1 MMRLLRSTAALPDW
15 VIASLWLSI
24 LAGIWSAAVRFLKIP
39 DYILPAPE
47 QVVGFISSKPGY
59 LLANTVSTLKVIA
72 VGFFCGVATAV
83 PAGFLLGKVRWL
95 ERALYP
101 FVAFLQGMPL
111 ISVIPVLIIWFGYGL
126 VPTSILVG
134 FSVFFPVLVNA
145 IAGIKNV
152 PDRIYFVTQTMG
164 ANALQTFRYVD
175 WPTTL
180 PYLISAARIA
190 LAIATTV
197 AVVSE
202 FLAANDG
209 LGYVALIGSR
219 HRDTVQVIA
228 VVVITALVG
237 VLLNTM
243 SLLLER
249 KITRRYRD

>member
-1 MMRLLRSTAALPDW
+1 MIT
-15 VIASLWLSI
+15 SLWLSI

-47 QVVGFISSKPGY
+47 QVFGFISSKPAY
-59 LLANTVSTLKVIA
+59 LLVSTVSTLTVIA
-72 VGFFCGVATAV
+72 VGFFCGVVTAV
-83 PAGFLLGKVRWL
+83 PAGLLLGKVRWV

-101 FVAFLQGMPL
+101 FIAFSQGMPL

-145 IAGIKNV
+145 IAGIKSI
-152 PDRIYFVTQTMG
+152 PDRLYFVTGTMG

-175 WPTTL
+175 WPMIL
-180 PYLISAARIA
+180 PYLTSAFRIS

-209 LGYVALIGSR
+209 LGYVALVGSR

-228 VVVITALVG
+228 VVLITALVG
-237 VLLNTM
+237 VLLNTT

-249 KITRRYRD
+249 KIMRRYRD

>member
-1 MMRLLRSTAALPDW
+1 MGKLFKRTATLPDW
-15 VIASLWLSI
+15 LIAFIWLSI
-24 LAGIWSAAVRFLKIP
+24 LAAIWSGAVRFLKIP
-39 DYILPAPE
+39 DYILPGPE

-59 LLANTVSTLKVIA
+59 LLASTASTLTVIA
-72 VGFFCGVATAV
+72 VGFCCGVAAAV
-83 PAGFLLGKVRWL
+83 PVGFLLGKVRWL

-152 PDRIYFVTQTMG
+152 PDRLYFVTRTMG
-164 ANALQTFRYVD
+164 ANPLQTFRYVD

-180 PYLISAARIA
+180 PYLMSAARIA

-237 VLLNTM
+237 VLLNTI

-249 KITRRYRD
+249 KLMRKYRD